1 MTALALDAKTV
12 PNNRRAKPILYVR
25 SVVALAMIAT
35 WLVAATS
42 GITLWLAADGR
53 GAGELPLLL
62 GATKHAW
69 VDIHAAISFLA
80 IALTLTHLTVMRR
93 GVLAYVRLL
102 LTGRRN
108 TTPRATQRP
117 RSIVYVRAA
126 LVVAMVG
133 LVPLVIASGIVPW
146 LAAEGQRSGQ
156 QLLLFAVTKRGW
168 ADIHTAVAVASV
180 GLAVAHVV
188 VARTGLVADVRLLA
202 TGRRSHPGHVGRG

>member
-1 MTALALDAKTV
+1 MTALTLDAKTV
-12 PNNRRAKPILYVR
+12 PINRRAKPIFYVR

-35 WLVAATS
+35 WVVAAVS

-53 GAGELPLLL
+53 GAGELPLLF
-62 GATKHAW
+62 GATKDAW
-69 VDIHAAISFLA
+69 VDIHVAISFLA

-102 LTGRRN
+102 LTGQRN
-108 TTPRATQRP
+108 AAARATRRP
-117 RSIVYVRAA
+117 KSIVYVRAV
-126 LVVAMVG
+126 LVVAMVS

-168 ADIHTAVAVASV
+168 ADIHTAVAIAAI
-180 GLAVAHVV
+180 GLAVTHVV
-188 VARTGLVADVRLLA
+188 VVRAGLVADVRLLA
-202 TGRRSHPGHVGRG
+202 TGQRSHPGRVGRG